1 MTEVVRKNISDLKSL
16 IENTAVELEEVSFDE
31 AESIYSDMAVT
42 LVDSIRDILPDTTDN
57 ANLYRHL
64 LDLHSIINTTDWDT
78 SIDESDMSVN
88 DYFRSL
94 TEDWISRIEIILDM
108 HK

>member
-42 LVDSIRDILPDTTDN
+42 LVDSIIDILPDTTDN

-64 LDLHSIINTTDWDT
+64 LDLHSIINNTDWDT

-94 TEDWISRIEIILDM
+94 TEDWISRIEVILDM

>member
-94 TEDWISRIEIILDM
+94 TEDWISRIEIIFDM